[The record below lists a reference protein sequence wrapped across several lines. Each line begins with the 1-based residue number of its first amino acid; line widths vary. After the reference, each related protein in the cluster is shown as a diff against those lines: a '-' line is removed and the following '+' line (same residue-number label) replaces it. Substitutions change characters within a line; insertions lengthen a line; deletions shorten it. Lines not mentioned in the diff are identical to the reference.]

1 METCVRRS
9 APPLP
14 FLWSQNLNT
23 PCPTDMSPPAGLQQ
37 FQVSLLTGL
46 PSKQCLLAGKWQ
58 IGSCTITVIHKRLFP
73 GAFYKRLKKNKKT
86 QTPTAVRLSQTHAWI
101 KKKEKNHKAMIS
113 SKQKKQNKSKH
124 IYQWN
129 DQSTINSFFK
139 NNNLKSF
146 LKNRVKHLIQSD
158 RLWGCSVRVDN
169 PQSQAS

>member
-9 APPLP
+9 APPPLP

-73 GAFYKRLKKNKKT
+73 GAFYKRLKKTKKNK
-86 QTPTAVRLSQTHAWI
+86 PRLPFDCLKLMHEFT
-101 KKKEKNHKAMIS
+101 KKEKNHKAMIS
-113 SKQKKQNKSKH
+113 SKQKKQTKANIFSSETIKVQLIVSSK
-124 IYQWN
+124 I
-129 DQSTINSFFK
+129 I
-139 NNNLKSF
+139 
-146 LKNRVKHLIQSD
+146 I
-158 RLWGCSVRVDN
+158 
-169 PQSQAS
+169 

>member
-1 METCVRRS
+1 
-9 APPLP
+9 
-14 FLWSQNLNT
+14 
-23 PCPTDMSPPAGLQQ
+23 MSPPAGLQQ

-73 GAFYKRLKKNKKT
+73 GAFYKRLKKTKKTNPDCRSIVSNSCMNWKKKKKITKLWFQANKKT
-86 QTPTAVRLSQTHAWI
+86 
-101 KKKEKNHKAMIS
+101 
-113 SKQKKQNKSKH
+113 NKSKH